1 MSRWFEDKDEHAC
14 DPVEDMKAV
23 MLREDYRENPLLVSS
38 SMYNIA
44 VDIADKYKKEDITF
58 KAVWKK

>member
-1 MSRWFEDKDEHAC
+1 MSRWLEDKDEHAC

-23 MLREDYRENPLLVSS
+23 LLRDDYRENPLLVSS
-38 SMYNIA
+38 GMYHIA
-44 VDIADKYKKEDITF
+44 VDIADKYKKDITV

>member
-23 MLREDYRENPLLVSS
+23 MLRDDYRENTLLVSS
-38 SMYNIA
+38 CMYDIA
-44 VDIADKYKKEDITF
+44 VDLADKYKKDITLHMM
-58 KAVWKK
+58 KH